1 MKIIGNVILVLL
13 VVAIGFIFTGE
24 LHWLFAI
31 GMLFIGTLQSFSSGC
46 SSIQTLKS
54 VGSAIWSSALVS
66 RHRIRTNLRYNPDR
80 SGKSAPPTVI
90 SAGRASS

>member
-31 GMLFIGTLQSFSSGC
+31 GMLFLGTLQSLFIWLFIDPNFEKSRQRHLVERFGKPSPDQNNP
-46 SSIQTLKS
+46 SI
-54 VGSAIWSSALVS
+54 
-66 RHRIRTNLRYNPDR
+66 
-80 SGKSAPPTVI
+80 
-90 SAGRASS
+90 